1 MGLMKF
7 FRGNRKQRERVVMVP
22 VYSKAIEDDAWISTT
37 AEDKYTIAGKCMN
50 VPVFAETVEYISNM
64 MASMPVK
71 LYYRVNNKIVE
82 KTDDKRIILLNVDTK
97 SGMSG
102 YQFKKRM
109 IKDYL
114 LYGGGYAA
122 IRKNN
127 GKIDGLFYVVNENV
141 NIFKQEERLYY
152 RSYKIRIGAVE
163 YEPFQ
168 FLKVLR
174 DSTNGVSGKGM
185 LTEFSTVLHMLYHTL
200 QYTTGEVCSG
210 GLRKQ
215 LLSTEANMS
224 SDMRN
229 EMKNKIQIGM
239 KQISNNKMLN
249 YGVALFNVKSI
260 PLDDGYIKQDIT
272 ERIKM
277 AEKSVRSLFRIKDD
291 FYETFREAIFPIIKA
306 FEAALN
312 MDLLTTDEQ
321 SNYFFEVDTSEVLKA
336 DIKERYDVHKT
347 AIEAGI
353 KTINEVRKDENLE
366 EIEGLDWTKVDLGT
380 AVYKGNRIHVV
391 NTGESI
397 DLTSGTEGKPAKG
410 GESNVK
416 SEMR

>member
-1 MGLMKF
+1 MNF
-7 FRGNRKQRERVVMVP
+7 FRGNRKQRGSIVIVQGYP
-22 VYSKAIEDDAWISTT
+22 KAVEDDAWISNT
-37 AEDKYTIAGKCMN
+37 AEDEYTIAGKCMN

-64 MASMPVK
+64 IASMPVK
-71 LYYRVNNKIVE
+71 LYHRVGNKIVG
-82 KTDDKRIILLNVDTK
+82 KTDDERIILLNVDTK

-122 IRKNN
+122 IRRNA

-141 NIFKQEERLYY
+141 NISKQAERLYY

-200 QYTTGEVCSG
+200 KYTTGEVCSG
-210 GLRKQ
+210 GMRKQ
-215 LLSTEANMS
+215 LLVTEVNMS
-224 SDMRN
+224 KEIRD
-229 EMKNKIQIGM
+229 ELETKIQTGM
-239 KQISNNKMLN
+239 EHISNNEMLN
-249 YGVALFNVKSI
+249 YGVALFNAKSI

-277 AEKSVRSLFRIKDD
+277 AEKSVRSLFHIKDD
-291 FYETFREAIFPIIKA
+291 FYETFRDAIFPVIKA
-306 FEAALN
+306 FEDALN
-312 MDLLTTDEQ
+312 MDLLTANEQ

-380 AVYKGNRIHVV
+380 AVYKDNQIHVV

-397 DLTSGTEGKPAKG
+397 NLTSAVEGKPAKG
-410 GESNVK
+410 GELNVK

>member
-1 MGLMKF
+1 MGFMDFL
-7 FRGNRKQRERVVMVP
+7 RGNRKQRDRVIMVP
-22 VYSKAIEDDAWISTT
+22 VYSKAIGDDAWISTT
-37 AEDKYTIAGKCMN
+37 AEDKYTLAGKCMN
-50 VPVFAETVEYISNM
+50 VPVFAESVEYISDM
-64 MASMPVK
+64 IASMPVK
-71 LYYRVNNKIVE
+71 LYHRVDNKIVE

-122 IRKNN
+122 IRKYD
-127 GKIDGLFYVVNENV
+127 GEIDGLFYVTNNNV
-141 NIFKQEERLYY
+141 NISKQEERLYY
-152 RSYKIRIGAVE
+152 RSYKFCIGAVE

-185 LTEFSTVLHMLYHTL
+185 LTEYSQILHMLYHTL
-200 QYTTGEVCSG
+200 KYTTGDVCSG
-210 GLRKQ
+210 GLGKQ

-224 SDMRN
+224 KEIRD
-229 EMKNKIQIGM
+229 ELEAKIQEGM
-239 KQISNNKMLN
+239 AKISNNEMLN
-249 YGVALFNVKSI
+249 YGVALFDVKSI
-260 PLDDGYIKQDIT
+260 PLEDGYIKQDIT
-272 ERIKM
+272 ERIKIV
-277 AEKSVRSLFRIKDD
+277 EKSVRSLFRIKDD

-312 MDLLTTDEQ
+312 MDLLTTKEQ
-321 SNYFFEVDTSEVLKA
+321 SEYFFEVDTSEVLKA
-336 DIKERYDVHKT
+336 NIKDRYAVHKT

-380 AVYKGNRIHVV
+380 AVYKGNQIHVV
-391 NTGESI
+391 NTGETIS
-397 DLTSGTEGKPAKG
+397 LTSKSPVEG
-410 GESNVK
+410 GEKNDTAG
-416 SEMR
+416 EE